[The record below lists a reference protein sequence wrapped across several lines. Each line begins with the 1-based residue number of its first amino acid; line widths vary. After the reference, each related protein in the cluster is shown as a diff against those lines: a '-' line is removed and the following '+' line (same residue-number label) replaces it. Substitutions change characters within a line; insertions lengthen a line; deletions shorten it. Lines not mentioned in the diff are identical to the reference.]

1 VKKSRFFGDF
11 GKICAIFLF
20 IFAIS
25 PSAYA
30 VSRAHPPRQKVI
42 VIHEHHDS
50 PAVPMMMIGLGVAM
64 IVYAATREYRDCT
77 RLTYRF

>member
-1 VKKSRFFGDF
+1 MKKSRIF
-11 GKICAIFLF
+11 GKIGQICAVFLF
-20 IFAIS
+20 IFMVTPDAN
-25 PSAYA
+25 A

-42 VIHEHHDS
+42 VLHEHHDS
-50 PAVPMMMIGLGVAM
+50 PAIAGIMIGLGVAM